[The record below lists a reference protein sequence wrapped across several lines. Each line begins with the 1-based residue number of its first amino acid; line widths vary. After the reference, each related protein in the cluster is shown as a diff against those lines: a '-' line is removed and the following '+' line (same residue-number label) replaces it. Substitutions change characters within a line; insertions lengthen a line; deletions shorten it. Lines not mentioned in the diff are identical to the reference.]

1 MRRGT
6 FEALFISALAYTV
19 IASAAMPTRA
29 HETVVYPVR
38 PMEERNVDSLVDKA
52 RRAIYTQFRA
62 LAQEERIERAN
73 NDAVDGDYE
82 VAYEDSE
89 YAGEDSDSG
98 IVAEPAG
105 ADDYS
110 GGMEEAEGCSWEN
123 FGGVEEVAGADSG
136 DQMYA
141 GSSGELETTEGN
153 GADTADPVLTCLGD
167 WTISFYCPCEIC
179 CGQWATGCTAS
190 GVLATPWH
198 TVATDGLEFGTV
210 LYVDGLGYFTVEDRG
225 TEYGWLD
232 IYVGD
237 HAAALDLGLQ
247 TRSVYIVSEG

>member
-1 MRRGT
+1 MKRGT

-29 HETVVYPVR
+29 QETVIYPVK
-38 PMEERNVDSLVDKA
+38 PLEERNVDSLVDKA
-52 RRAIYTQFRA
+52 RRAIYTQIRA
-62 LAQEERIERAN
+62 LAQEERIGRTD
-73 NDAVDGDYE
+73 NDATDGDNPT
-82 VAYEDSE
+82 AYEDSE
-89 YAGEDSDSG
+89 YAGEDFDSG

-110 GGMEEAEGCSWEN
+110 GGMEEAEGYD
-123 FGGVEEVAGADSG
+123 GG
-136 DQMYA
+136 
-141 GSSGELETTEGN
+141 
-153 GADTADPVLTCLGD
+153 DTADPVLTCLGD

>member
-1 MRRGT
+1 MKRGV

-19 IASAAMPTRA
+19 VASAAMPTRA
-29 HETVVYPVR
+29 HETVVYPVK
-38 PMEERNVDSLVDKA
+38 PMEERNVDSFLDKV
-52 RRAIYTQFRA
+52 RRSIFTQFRA
-62 LAQEERIERAN
+62 LAQEARIERAN
-73 NDAVDGDYE
+73 NDAVDGDY
-82 VAYEDSE
+82 ATAD
-89 YAGEDSDSG
+89 ADSG
-98 IVAEPAG
+98 DTGQDLLVDVYAEC
-105 ADDYS
+105 DDTGTDS
-110 GGMEEAEGCSWEN
+110 GRVEEAEGAVEPVQD
-123 FGGVEEVAGADSG
+123 GGDS
-136 DQMYA
+136 A
-141 GSSGELETTEGN
+141 N
-153 GADTADPVLTCLGD
+153 PVLTCLGD

>member
-1 MRRGT
+1 MKRGV
-6 FEALFISALAYTV
+6 FETLFISALAYTV

-38 PMEERNVDSLVDKA
+38 PNEGMHVDSLVDKA
-52 RRAIYTQFRA
+52 RKAIYTRICE
-62 LAQEERIERAN
+62 LAQEERIGRAN
-73 NDAVDGDYE
+73 NDATDGDYQT
-82 VAYEDSE
+82 AYEDS
-89 YAGEDSDSG
+89 AD
-98 IVAEPAG
+98 AG
-105 ADDYS
+105 ADLYGDDY
-110 GGMEEAEGCSWEN
+110 
-123 FGGVEEVAGADSG
+123 AGTADTDSG
-136 DQMYA
+136 RVESTEELCELYDTVCETDSIS
-141 GSSGELETTEGN
+141 GDSSDRT
-153 GADTADPVLTCLGD
+153 DPVLTCLGD